1 MEGWVKLF
9 RKLIEW
15 EWYKDKNVK
24 ILFLHLLLTANY
36 EDKEWKGEIIKK
48 GQLVTSR
55 DKLSKELG
63 LSDQELRTALKKL
76 KSTGEISIKS
86 TNKYT
91 IITIENWDKFQEKK
105 QVDEQ
110 PTNNQQN
117 NQQTTNNSANELT
130 NKKDDESIGN
140 SDVEENKEKKVTSK
154 TTNEETE
161 NQPTKVSETNHNI
174 RNNNKKDNKYINN
187 NINNNINFQLKE
199 NENFENEVEIVDKS
213 KMTEDEVKEHEEY
226 MDHVQDIIERS
237 KKLFHRNKE

>member
-9 RKLIEW
+9 RKLTEW

-63 LSDQELRTALKKL
+63 LSDQELRTALRKL
-76 KSTGEISIKS
+76 KSTGEISIKT

-117 NQQTTNNSANELT
+117 NQQTTSNATNELT
-130 NKKDDESIGN
+130 SKKDDESLGN
-140 SDVEENKEKKVTSK
+140 SDVEETEKEKETNK

-161 NQPTKVSETNHNI
+161 SQPTKVLETNHNI
-174 RNNNKKDNKYINN
+174 RNKNKEDNKYINN
-187 NINNNINFQLKE
+187 NINNNTNFQLKE
-199 NENFENEVEIVDKS
+199 NENFENGAGIVDKS
-213 KMTEDEVKEHEEY
+213 KMTEDELKEHEEY